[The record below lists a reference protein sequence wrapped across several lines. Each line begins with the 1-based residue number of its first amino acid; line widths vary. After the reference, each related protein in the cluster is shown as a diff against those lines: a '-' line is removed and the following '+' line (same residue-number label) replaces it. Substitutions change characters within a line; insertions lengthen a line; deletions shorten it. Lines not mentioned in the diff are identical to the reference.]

1 MSAARE
7 RLYRLLTLAD
17 EGPAQRAALAGEAAD
32 LVLDWPSDVPKVM
45 RDPLIAL
52 LEMTVREADWATR
65 ARLAARMGGHPELPL
80 ALINELY
87 LAAPARVR
95 REILLRNEIAPE
107 PPESA
112 PPPDCAALVAAAR
125 TNAPAFAATLAACFG
140 IADETALAVLNDPSG
155 EPFAVLCKGA
165 HADRTTFSTIMVLHG
180 AGSGALPVFDTVP
193 QLAAERLVAHW
204 RRHAAHPH
212 AAAAE

>member
-1 MSAARE
+1 MSTARE
-7 RLYRLLTLAD
+7 RVYRILTLAD
-17 EGPAQRAALAGEAAD
+17 QGPAQRAALAGEAAD
-32 LVLDWPSDVPKVM
+32 FILDWPSDVPKVM

-52 LEMTVREADWATR
+52 LEMTVRESDWETR

-80 ALINELY
+80 DLINEFY

-95 REILLRNEIAPE
+95 REILLRNEIAQNPPE
-107 PPESA
+107 PQPL
-112 PPPDCAALVAAAR
+112 PDCAALVAAAR
-125 TNAPAFAATLAACFG
+125 ANVPAFAATLAAAFG
-140 IADETALAVLNDPSG
+140 IAGETALAILNDPSG

-165 HADRTTFSTIMVLHG
+165 HADRVTFSTIMVLHG
-180 AGSGALPVFDTVP
+180 AGAGALPVFDTVP

-204 RRHAAHPH
+204 RRHAPQHH